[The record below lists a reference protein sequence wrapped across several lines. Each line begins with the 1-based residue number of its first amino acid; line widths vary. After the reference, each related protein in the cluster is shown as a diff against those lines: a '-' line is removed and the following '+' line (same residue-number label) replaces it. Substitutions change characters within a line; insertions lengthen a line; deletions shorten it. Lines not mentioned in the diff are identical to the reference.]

1 MGFFETFLGLRHPK
15 DGNELVGIWE
25 RRDDQFS
32 GCVVRVERE
41 VNELVGKIIVS
52 TQKMLTAGWNVGDRK
67 WRLIEANSQGLW
79 QLMDLR
85 KQYDTQSKKVLSID
99 YAHYWISLGDHGKK
113 ICLHQSRVPIF
124 AAQKWSKIG

>member
-1 MGFFETFLGLRHPK
+1 MGFFKTFLGLRHPK

-67 WRLIEANSQGLW
+67 WRLIQANPEGLW
-79 QLMDLR
+79 QLIKKHRGVSDEFPVVFGRKLR
-85 KQYDTQSKKVLSID
+85 F
-99 YAHYWISLGDHGKK
+99 SL
-113 ICLHQSRVPIF
+113 V
-124 AAQKWSKIG
+124 W